1 MVRLTAQCG
10 RQTVE
15 ACGIGRQAKPQA
27 IVGPIETSAPDMPL
41 RQLGMQLQRLGVP
54 SEPKQWRASGNRK
67 TCLHQDIVKC
77 IGLLLQRATRA
88 VCPWLIPERRGTDRQ
103 RRPGTR
109 PRTQRGGDTFDHV
122 RRTQGEPQPQSGKP
136 IEFPERAQNQYRPI
150 GAQRDG
156 ANGGIDIDERLVD
169 NKPATT
175 TFQLRGNAL
184 QRNAIGDATIG
195 IVRIDDDHMNRG
207 FRARTEIIDRDY
219 RMTGVAPGERMFA
232 VGRSDDRD
240 WARRGE
246 IRHQLNQCLGS
257 RSDGNFN
264 AARYTVGPARGRDQ
278 RIGIG
283 SRRQMLPY
291 VIRQMLRDRPR
302 PGVDPGRQIE
312 PTCRRAAMA
321 RDCLGEITTMLHACF
336 MPSSALKREGLR
348 SAFLVAAILTCIGL
362 QSPSFAADLPRIAS
376 INLCT
381 DQLLLALADPPQI
394 LGLSPYSRDS
404 ARSWNAV
411 KAAQFP
417 KLSGEAEDVLV
428 LNPDAVVAG
437 RFTKRATRELLKEK
451 GLRVVEFDAARSLDD
466 VKKQI
471 RQMGDLVK
479 HPDRAAAEIKRLDT
493 AIAHAREVVS
503 RKPFRVLAL
512 SRRGWVSGGD
522 SLTSSLLATAG
533 LANAA
538 TDLGYKLGGFASLET
553 IISLQPDYLLVSNGG
568 DFAEDEGSAFMLHPA
583 LERFYPP
590 ARRLVIPET
599 LTVCGGPMLSEAL
612 DRLASELERVAN

>member
-1 MVRLTAQCG
+1 
-10 RQTVE
+10 
-15 ACGIGRQAKPQA
+15 
-27 IVGPIETSAPDMPL
+27 
-41 RQLGMQLQRLGVP
+41 
-54 SEPKQWRASGNRK
+54 
-67 TCLHQDIVKC
+67 
-77 IGLLLQRATRA
+77 
-88 VCPWLIPERRGTDRQ
+88 
-103 RRPGTR
+103 
-109 PRTQRGGDTFDHV
+109 
-122 RRTQGEPQPQSGKP
+122 
-136 IEFPERAQNQYRPI
+136 
-150 GAQRDG
+150 
-156 ANGGIDIDERLVD
+156 
-169 NKPATT
+169 
-175 TFQLRGNAL
+175 
-184 QRNAIGDATIG
+184 
-195 IVRIDDDHMNRG
+195 
-207 FRARTEIIDRDY
+207 
-219 RMTGVAPGERMFA
+219 MF
-232 VGRSDDRD
+232 
-240 WARRGE
+240 
-246 IRHQLNQCLGS
+246 
-257 RSDGNFN
+257 
-264 AARYTVGPARGRDQ
+264 
-278 RIGIG
+278 
-283 SRRQMLPY
+283 
-291 VIRQMLRDRPR
+291 
-302 PGVDPGRQIE
+302 
-312 PTCRRAAMA
+312 
-321 RDCLGEITTMLHACF
+321 HACF

-381 DQLLLALADPPQI
+381 DQLLVALADPSQI

-404 ARSWNAV
+404 ARSWNAE

-428 LNPDAVVAG
+428 LKPDAVVAG

-471 RQMGDLVK
+471 RQMGDLVQ
-479 HPDRAAAEIKRLDT
+479 HPDRAAAEIKHLDT

-522 SLTSSLLATAG
+522 SLTNSLLATVG

-553 IISLQPDYLLVSNGG
+553 IINLQPDYLLVSNGG

-590 ARRLVIPET
+590 ARRLVIPEK